1 MDHPRS
7 GGLGVKLL
15 AIETSTPGSSVA
27 VIEDRRTLAAASRID
42 RLGHAGFLVP
52 AIDFCFDQV
61 GWSPVDLDAVV
72 VDIGPGL
79 YTGIRVGVATAQGLA
94 AAFGIPII
102 PAVSVDA
109 IALEAKTGHRMI
121 WAVVDARRGEMA
133 VARYRPVPG
142 GVVRE
147 SPTELMEH
155 EELKAA
161 LESTRED
168 NLVVGD
174 VAELPDGFFLGMHH
188 VKTGRPRYPYA
199 VALAEIGAGK
209 YERDEYPPPDDIRP
223 LYMREPDVTINWEK
237 LRQEGPWR
245 AQ

>member
-1 MDHPRS
+1 M
-7 GGLGVKLL
+7 KLL

-27 VIEDRRTLAAASRID
+27 VVEDRRTLAAASRID
-42 RLGHAGFLVP
+42 RMGHAGFLVP

-61 GWSPVDLDAVV
+61 GWSPDDLDAVA
-72 VDIGPGL
+72 VDVGPGL

-109 IALEAKTGHRMI
+109 LALEAKTGHRSI
-121 WAVVDARRGEMA
+121 WTVVDARRGEFA

-147 SPTELMEH
+147 SLTELMTA
-155 EELKAA
+155 EEFRATL
-161 LESTRED
+161 LSTGD
-168 NLVVGD
+168 DSLVVGD
-174 VAELPDGFFLGMHH
+174 ISELEEGFFRGMHH
-188 VKTGRPRYPYA
+188 VKTARPRYPYA

-209 YERDEYPPPDDIRP
+209 YERDEYPPPDEIRP
-223 LYMREPDVTINWEK
+223 VYLREPDVTINWEK
-237 LRQEGPWR
+237 IRKEGPW
-245 AQ
+245 AS